1 MNKIRYIAILLLM
14 LAGGLHPATA
24 TAAENGEVDV
34 NHLVFGHIGD
44 AYEWHIATLVACI
57 VSGRKIHGTASLG
70 GGFQN
75 SLVDGRSVDGVS
87 VACGSVTGHII
98 DLCLRAPGKKTE
110 EE

>member
-44 AYEWHIATLVACI
+44 AYEWHIATLGDTELKIPLPVI
-57 VSGRKIHGTASLG
+57 VHSS
-70 GGFQN
+70 
-75 SLVDGRSVDGVS
+75 
-87 VACGSVTGHII
+87 TG
-98 DLCLRAPGKKTE
+98 
-110 EE
+110 